1 MRSFHEGLL
10 WVGQGLRRWPARQNL
25 PLAAALVLLGVLLAV
40 LLWPRGPAAN
50 HITRAAVLQYASQ
63 DYTLP
68 SRTADPDAL
77 PGQWRDVALPYQPLP
92 AWLAG
97 SDRLVPDAE
106 RLTTTWFRFRAPPPE
121 ALDRPLY
128 IYIPYWKTDGQ
139 ITIYV
144 DGRLSYQ
151 SHANTQWNGSNMP
164 LWVPLEETVEARTP
178 REVLIRMQHVTGT
191 GGNLSSV
198 WLGSYSDLVGMYLV
212 RLFLTVIL
220 PIITSIAYLTTGVFT
235 LCIWLGGRREPTY
248 LLFFPLSVATTIR
261 GMHHYLGADRLPVSD
276 ELFGWLTA
284 QSALW
289 SLALLHLFLGQVHKQ
304 PRPRVTATVT
314 AAVLVFGLATLP
326 GMSLVDPTLSQ
337 PVIYLGILLTGL
349 LIIVAGFRHSLAAK
363 SRDGLWLTVAGILAL
378 TFGVHD
384 WLMQNNLINI
394 EGIYLNFYSF
404 AAVNVGLLA
413 FMLRRYM
420 DALSASEQASRTL
433 ELKIAQREAELER
446 SYARL
451 REIEQRDLLNR
462 ERQRMMQDMHDGMGS
477 SLVTALRAVEHGKLD
492 EEEIVQLLRDCID
505 DLKLTIDSLEPVET
519 DLLLLV
525 ATLRF
530 RLQPRL
536 ESTGIKLVWQ
546 VEEVPPLDWLDQ
558 RNSLHIL
565 RILQEAFTNIIKH
578 ARATTIVMT
587 TRAEGDRVS
596 ITLVDNG
603 VGFDVAAARH
613 TGKGLSNQMRRA
625 EAIGAEVFWASAPS
639 GSRFQLDLPIRRPA
653 RPQPPA
659 A

>member
-1 MRSFHEGLL
+1 MMSLQASLQAVAERASRL
-10 WVGQGLRRWPARQNL
+10 PARRYL
-25 PLAAALVLLGVLLAV
+25 PLAAAVLLAVLLTV

-50 HITRAAVLQYASQ
+50 HITRAAVLQHASQ

-77 PGQWRDVALPYQPLP
+77 PGQWRDVPLPHQPLP

-97 SDRLVPDAE
+97 SDRLVPDAD

-121 ALDRPLY
+121 ALERPLY

-144 DGRLSYQ
+144 DGRLTYQ

-178 REVLIRMQHVTGT
+178 REILVRMQHVTGT
-191 GGNLSSV
+191 GGSLSTV
-198 WLGSYSDLVGMYLV
+198 WLGGYSDLFWMYLV
-212 RLFLTVIL
+212 RLFLTVTL

-248 LLFFPLSVATTIR
+248 LLFFPLSVATVIR

-284 QSALW
+284 QSTLW
-289 SLALLHLFLGQVHKQ
+289 CLVLLHLFLGQVHKQ
-304 PRPRVTATVT
+304 PRKRLTLFII
-314 AAVLVFGLATLP
+314 AAVVSSGLITLP
-326 GMSLVDPTLSQ
+326 GVSPIDPTLSH
-337 PVIYLGILLTGL
+337 PLIYVGVLLMGL
-349 LIIVAGFRHSLAAK
+349 LITLAGFWHSLAAR
-363 SRDGLWLTVAGILAL
+363 SRDGMWLTLSGVLAV

-384 WLMQNNLINI
+384 WLLQNNLIDI
-394 EGIYLNFYSF
+394 EGIYLSFYAF
-404 AAVNVGLLA
+404 VAVNIGILA

-433 ELKIAQREAELER
+433 ELKIAQREEELER

-578 ARATTIVMT
+578 ARASTIVMT
-587 TRAEGDRVS
+587 TRGEGDRVS
-596 ITLVDNG
+596 ITIVDNG
-603 VGFDVAAARH
+603 VGFDVEAARN

-639 GSRFQLDLPIRRPA
+639 GSRFQLDLPVRRPS
-653 RPQPPA
+653 RHQPPA
-659 A
+659 V